1 MKLTIY
7 VALFISALTIGRA
20 QEVTLKANAGI
31 QGLNNSSI
39 YGSGDVKLGAG
50 LGVGYTYYFT
60 KTWGLT
66 TGFDVNLYRTDF
78 AST

>member
-39 YGSGDVKLGAG
+39 YGSGVLSLELD
-50 LGVGYTYYFT
+50 
-60 KTWGLT
+60 
-66 TGFDVNLYRTDF
+66 
-78 AST
+78 

>member
-50 LGVGYTYYFT
+50 LGSGIYVLFHQDLGINNRF
-60 KTWGLT
+60 
-66 TGFDVNLYRTDF
+66 
-78 AST
+78 

>member
-31 QGLNNSSI
+31 QGLNTPVSTE
-39 YGSGDVKLGAG
+39 
-50 LGVGYTYYFT
+50 VGM
-60 KTWGLT
+60 LSLEL
-66 TGFDVNLYRTDF
+66 D
-78 AST
+78 